1 MMEMHRLLEVG
12 GNHVLNRRICTWE
25 PISPHDETWHQGV
38 APCIVQVWM
47 DCNKM
52 KHATLKSQLPKEE
65 DILLPD
71 PHDPQRTRFTVCG
84 NPKRSWRVILATYQ
98 EPRSKLVNGEWPEG
112 SRPLKWWMDPQLI
125 YDASQTTRQETN
137 KTPAA
142 DTDVSGNLFCTN
154 AKCTRNVLTWRLGS
168 IKLRT
173 QDMEG

>member
-1 MMEMHRLLEVG
+1 MRRLLEV
-12 GNHVLNRRICTWE
+12 CWE
-25 PISPHDETWHQGV
+25 PCAKYNNMHLGTNFTTLWNMTSRGCSMHCPSSLEFENGSHPNETHHLEVSASRSPWWPEN
-38 APCIVQVWM
+38 PFYC
-47 DCNKM
+47 
-52 KHATLKSQLPKEE
+52 
-65 DILLPD
+65 
-71 PHDPQRTRFTVCG
+71 CG

-98 EPRSKLVNGEWPEG
+98 EPRSKLVNREWPDG

-168 IKLRT
+168 IV
-173 QDMEG
+173 